1 MQLPGM
7 IFWFIPLGL
16 DLNQVGDCCFWPMGG
31 VYKHTTG
38 INICKQTKICRN
50 VTGFGEGTVLVGF
63 DTGKNRAE
71 TVGTQTHRLR
81 TSLIHLHLEAY
92 REHWS

>member
-50 VTGFGEGTVLVGF
+50 VTGFGEETELVSF
-63 DTGKNRAE
+63 DWKRKE
-71 TVGTQTHRLR
+71 Q
-81 TSLIHLHLEAY
+81 S
-92 REHWS
+92 